1 MKRPAVGF
9 PLIGLLLIACDGPGP
24 VDSLSEVPAFTTG
37 PGPIV
42 ASASGAAHRIRGD
55 ELWVLSFTAVR
66 HEDGSASGRAHVDRK
81 DLGIAWDVN
90 VTCMSVVG
98 NTAWIAGI
106 IEHGRGPIVLDGT
119 VSYFYVIDNG
129 ENADAPADIASAVR
143 LNDVAGQD
151 VVFCDQRPLLL
162 TPSPIAHGDIQVR
175 DQ

>member
-1 MKRPAVGF
+1 MKRPAIAF
-9 PLIGLLLIACDGPGP
+9 PLIGLLLIACEGPGP
-24 VDSLSEVPAFTTG
+24 ADSLSGLPAFTTG
-37 PGPIV
+37 PGLVV
-42 ASASGAAHRIRGD
+42 ASASGAAHRIRAD

-106 IEHGRGPIVLDGT
+106 IENGRGPIVRDGT

-129 ENADAPADIASAVR
+129 ENAEAPVDIASAVR
-143 LNDVAGQD
+143 LNDLAGQD
-151 VVFCDQRPLLL
+151 QVFCTDRPLLL

-175 DQ
+175 GQ